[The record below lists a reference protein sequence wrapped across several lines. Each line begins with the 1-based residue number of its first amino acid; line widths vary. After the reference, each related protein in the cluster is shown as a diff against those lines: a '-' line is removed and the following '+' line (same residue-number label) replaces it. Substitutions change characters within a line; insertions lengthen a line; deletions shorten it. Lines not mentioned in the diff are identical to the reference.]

1 MKGIVFNLL
10 EDFII
15 DGWGDEAFE
24 DILSLCPLETKE
36 PFVGPGTYPDTD
48 LFTIATQA
56 ANKLGVPLSDAL
68 RAFGKYALPKLVK
81 KYPTFLEGHT
91 DAKSFLESVDGVIHV
106 EVRKLMPKAIT
117 PQFTYEDSGPDGL
130 IIRYASA
137 RKLCHLMEG
146 MLEAVGEHFGQ
157 DLEYQQNR
165 CLHSGDDHCE
175 FALKFGSVKARVA

>member
-15 DGWGDEAFE
+15 EGWGDEAFE

-56 ANKLGVPLSDAL
+56 AAKLGIPLSDAL
-68 RAFGKYALPKLVK
+68 RAFGKYCFPKLAEKFPV
-81 KYPTFLEGHT
+81 FLEGQT
-91 DAKSFLESVDGVIHV
+91 SSKEFLTSVHDVIHV
-106 EVRKLMPKAIT
+106 EVRKLFPKAIT
-117 PQFTYEDSGPDGL
+117 PQFSYVDTGPDEL
-130 IIRYASA
+130 IIHYASS

-146 MLEAVGEHFGQ
+146 MLESVGAHFN
-157 DLEYQQNR
+157 ETVHHEQNK
-165 CLHSGDDHCE
+165 CLHNGDEHCE
-175 FALKFGSVKARVA
+175 FALRFEAGKERAA